1 MSLARQQAFIDAPV
15 SAVWE
20 LLADVDRH
28 PEWWPRVV
36 EVECDGLEAGC
47 TYRQVTQT
55 PFGKDEMNLF
65 VDGLDECRNLQIH
78 CLSTGTFVRWQ
89 MAEAQGGTFLE
100 GEMGMEPEKFSMK
113 TFDLVVGRIYFRSWL
128 RQTMEALERVAPERA
143 ETTAAS
149 SADAPRDAF

>member
-20 LLADVDRH
+20 LLVDVDRH

-55 PFGKDEMNLF
+55 PFGRDEMNLF
-65 VDGLDECRNLQIH
+65 VDRFDDSRNLSIH
-78 CLSTGTFVRWQ
+78 CLSTGTFVRWEL
-89 MAEAQGGTFLE
+89 ASAQGGTFLE
-100 GEMGMEPEKFSMK
+100 GEMGMEPEAFSMK
-113 TFDLVVGRIYFRSWL
+113 AFDMVMGRRYFRSWL
-128 RQTMEALERVAPERA
+128 RQTMEALERVAPERT
-143 ETTAAS
+143 EKE
-149 SADAPRDAF
+149 APANSPS

>member
-15 SAVWE
+15 PAVWE

-65 VDGLDECRNLQIH
+65 VDGLDECRNLSIH
-78 CLSTGTFVRWQ
+78 CLNTGTFVRWQ

-100 GEMGMEPEKFSMK
+100 GEMGMEPDKLSMK
-113 TFDLVVGRIYFRSWL
+113 TFDMVVGRIYFRNWL
-128 RQTMEALERVAPERA
+128 RQTMEALAEVAPERA
-143 ETTAAS
+143 SASVPETGQ
-149 SADAPRDAF
+149 

>member
-55 PFGKDEMNLF
+55 PFGKDEMNLL
-65 VDGLDECRNLQIH
+65 VDGLDECRNLSIH

-89 MAEAQGGTFLE
+89 MAEAQGGTFLQ
-100 GEMGMEPEKFSMK
+100 GEMGMEPEKLRMK
-113 TFDLVVGRIYFRSWL
+113 TFDLVIGRIYFRSWL
-128 RQTMEALERVAPERA
+128 RQTMEALERVAPKRA
-143 ETTAAS
+143 GEEEQGAKTEETAAS
-149 SADAPRDAF
+149 